1 MSRFLLLLGSI
12 IAIMLPA
19 RAQEPPQCAS
29 VDQIIGL
36 LTKQA
41 GEVPVASARSSNGKI
56 IFWFA
61 SPEGNWTMVVIV
73 GDGSIACV
81 AAHGTEYE
89 KAPPLKPPEKGAA
102 GTSRRPETRAGSSP
116 AFTRSPR
123 GLP

>member
-1 MSRFLLLLGSI
+1 MSRFLLILGMV
-12 IAIMLPA
+12 APFLGTPA
-19 RAQEPPQCAS
+19 VAQEPPPQCAS

-89 KAPPLKPPEKGAA
+89 KAPPLKPPEK
-102 GTSRRPETRAGSSP
+102 P
-116 AFTRSPR
+116 A
-123 GLP
+123 